1 VNEATVLI
9 DGTITA
15 PSNSGVTVNGMLAT
29 VGTDNQFSVNDV
41 PLVAGANT
49 ITLTVTTQDGD
60 TASQAITVTSSGTAA
75 PFTVTVDEPDGIAP
89 HTVTFSISG
98 GGTPVAT
105 VEFDVDGNGTVD
117 LTSPGIPAAGVEATY
132 SGAGTAS
139 PRITFKD
146 AGGAVI
152 YTTVKKIRIEDPVVK
167 YNLVKGAYTDMVNRL
182 KAGNNSQALNLFFGH
197 AKPLYEDVF
206 TKLGT
211 DLPVIANQLGTVESI
226 NFSKSSAEVV
236 MSRTV
241 SGTKQIFMIYLM
253 RGEDGIWRIESM

>member
-1 VNEATVLI
+1 MATI
-9 DGTITA
+9 
-15 PSNSGVTVNGMLAT
+15 
-29 VGTDNQFSVNDV
+29 
-41 PLVAGANT
+41 
-49 ITLTVTTQDGD
+49 
-60 TASQAITVTSSGTAA
+60 
-75 PFTVTVDEPDGIAP
+75 
-89 HTVTFSISG
+89 
-98 GGTPVAT
+98 
-105 VEFDVDGNGTVD
+105 EFDVDGNGTVD

-132 SGAGTAS
+132 SSAGTAS

-197 AKPLYEDVF
+197 AKPVYEDVF

-211 DLPVIANQLGTVESI
+211 DLPTMANQLGTVERI
-226 NFSKSSAEVV
+226 IFSSGMAQIV
-236 MSRTV
+236 MSRSV
-241 SGTKQIFMIYLM
+241 SGTKQIFTIHLM